1 MNMTSRLV
9 AAGLAATAVFATA
22 PAQATAIPDGQVA
35 VGFLTVPTVNL
46 ASTPNTFTVNGL
58 TFQAG
63 ATGGFAS
70 ALSGFGM
77 LNGVVSFSATQGATI
92 AQSLPDFFIF
102 QDGLGGQFD
111 FSASSVKTLTY
122 DLADKVFGLYLL
134 GTTFDTN
141 LGYDPTPTSLVLS
154 FSSVTGT
161 LYSASATL
169 TVPPTPQVPEPA
181 TWGMIVVGFGAMGA
195 AMRRRQRTNITFA

>member
-1 MNMTSRLV
+1 MTMMSRLV

-22 PAQATAIPDGQVA
+22 PVQATSIPDGQVA
-35 VGFLTVPTVNL
+35 VGFLNVPAVNL
-46 ASTPNTFTVNGL
+46 ATTPNTFTVNGL

-70 ALSGFGM
+70 ALGGIGLM
-77 LNGVVSFSATQGATI
+77 NGVVSFSATQGATL
-92 AQSLPDFFIF
+92 AESLNDFFMF
-102 QDGLGGQFD
+102 QDGLGGTFD
-111 FSASSVKTLTY
+111 FSATSVKTLTY
-122 DLADKVFGLYLL
+122 DLTNKVFGLYLL
-134 GTTFDTN
+134 GTTFDSN

-154 FSSVTGT
+154 FSSVTGG

-169 TVPPTPQVPEPA
+169 TVPPSSDAPEPA

-195 AMRRRQRTNITFA
+195 AMRRRQRTSITFA